1 MSLDAVWPSAPVV
14 LGAKGRLVLPVA
26 VRRAARIDEGT
37 ELIARHVS
45 DGQILLETRDAVRSR
60 VWDAAPEPHELD
72 TSADVRELRSDDARQ
87 AAARQTRSAAA
98 TPDLVGAALLE
109 RLGL

>member
-1 MSLDAVWPSAPVV
+1 MTVDAVWPSAPVV
-14 LGAKGRLVLPVA
+14 VGAKGRLVLPVG

-37 ELIARHVS
+37 ELIARHVG

-60 VWDAAPEPHELD
+60 VWSAAPASVDVD
-72 TSADVRELRSDDARQ
+72 TAADVRQLRSDDARQ
-87 AAARQTRSAAA
+87 AASRHTRSAAA
-98 TPDLVGAALLE
+98 GQDTVGAALLE